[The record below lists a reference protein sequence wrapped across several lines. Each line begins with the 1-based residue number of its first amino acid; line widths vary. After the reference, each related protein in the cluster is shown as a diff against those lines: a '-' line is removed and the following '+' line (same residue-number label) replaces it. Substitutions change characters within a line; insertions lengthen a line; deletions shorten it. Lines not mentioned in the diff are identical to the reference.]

1 MANTYPEVIIPPW
14 VKPVSGTEPRLI
26 DDQGVT
32 FSPRFARGTSQ
43 RQVWGDPL
51 WGFKLRFEAMR
62 SADRAALRRVMLEAR
77 GKAANIRYTPGLV
90 QRGSFTAPEVLLN
103 NEFSSGTTSWGA
115 GAGWALT
122 VADQVI
128 RSTRSS
134 NTGAGNP
141 LVVQNPV
148 TLVAYAPYV
157 LRYVLNYS
165 EGVIPGGHQPTYSG
179 LTSFGSSVT
188 REGYTSG
195 AYVSSTTTSVS
206 PGIAIFDTT
215 NTTGSYF
222 EVPWISLSRC
232 ALVDN
237 GVNGL
242 LYSDALGQAGT
253 WFNNNTAVSSNAVAA
268 PDGTTT
274 ADGIVEDAVV
284 TAHYISSSTTV
295 SSAAGD
301 YTLSISLKAGARTWA
316 RLSLTDFTA
325 GNSCD
330 VYVNLST
337 GATGTTVT
345 GASWTGFRYH
355 VESQGNGWWR
365 VTATARKTAAST
377 SVGIILV
384 AANGDNSTSYAGNA
398 VAVGIY
404 GWRASL
410 SQNSVPGRGAQ
421 TTSAQVTGTAQT
433 GGQLYLKGLPAS
445 TAGLLL
451 AGDFV
456 EIGGE
461 LKQVTATLNSN
472 EAGLGLLK
480 FRPGLAIS
488 PADND
493 PVVINNPMGRF
504 TLASDPRIVENY
516 GTYTDVEIELSETY
530 S

>member
-14 VKPVSGTEPRLI
+14 VKPVSGMEPRLI
-26 DDQGVT
+26 DDQGVV
-32 FSPRFARGTSQ
+32 FSPRFARGASQ

-51 WGFKLRFEAMR
+51 WGFKLRYEAMR
-62 SADRAALRRVMLEAR
+62 SADRAALRRVILEAR
-77 GKAANIRYTPGLV
+77 GKAANVRFTPGLTL
-90 QRGSFTAPEVLLN
+90 RGSFPAPEVLLN
-103 NEFSSGTTSWGA
+103 NEFATGTTSWGS
-115 GAGWALT
+115 GGGWDLT
-122 VADQVI
+122 VSDQVM
-128 RSTRSS
+128 RATRSA

-157 LRYVLNYS
+157 TRYVVFYS
-165 EGVIPGGHQPTYSG
+165 EGIVTGGHQPTYSG
-179 LTSFGSSVT
+179 LINFGPSVT

-195 AYVSSTTTSVS
+195 TYVSSTTTSVS
-206 PGIAIFDTT
+206 PGIAIFETT
-215 NTTGSYF
+215 NTVGSFF
-222 EVPWISLSRC
+222 EIPWMSTSRC

-253 WFNNNTAVSSNAVAA
+253 WSNSATAISSNSTTA
-268 PDGTTT
+268 PDGTFT
-274 ADGIVEDAVV
+274 ADGIVEDATVV
-284 TAHYISSSTTV
+284 SHYIINSTTV

-325 GNSCD
+325 SNSCD

-355 VESQGNGWWR
+355 VENQGNGWWR

-377 SVGIILV
+377 SVGILLV
-384 AANGDNSTSYAGNA
+384 AANGDNSTLYAGNA
-398 VAVGIY
+398 VTVGIY

-410 SQNSVPGRGAQ
+410 SQNSVPGRGVQ
-421 TTSAQVTGTAQT
+421 TTSAQLTGTAQT

-445 TAGLLL
+445 TAGLLI

-456 EIGGE
+456 EVGGE

-472 EAGLGLLK
+472 AAGLGLLK
-480 FRPGLAIS
+480 FRPGLAVS

-504 TLASDPRIVENY
+504 MLAGDPRIVENY
-516 GTYTDVEIELSETY
+516 GTYTDVELELAETY